1 VRLHWGKT
9 FVLGLG
15 FLAISAA
22 TSLYDSYM
30 GKFFEGF
37 LGAGVLV
44 GMIMGIDN
52 FLGMTLQPYI
62 GARSDRTVT
71 RFGRRRPY
79 LLIGMPIA
87 ALSLAAIPFA
97 REHGFLPL
105 LVVTIILNIAM
116 SLFRSPT
123 VALMPDITPAPLR
136 SIANGVINLMGG
148 IGAAIM
154 LFAGA
159 SLYAKSPRYP
169 FIVAGAVMGL
179 IFLVFWFFIREPA
192 ITQPADPSE
201 DAPSGLLKALRHVI
215 TNPDRNT
222 LVFFTA
228 LFAWFVGYQAINTW
242 FTLYGEQILNVPLP
256 KASATL
262 VAFVGTFVVFAVP
275 AGYLGTRFGKRLT
288 ICVGLGGLSLSFM
301 LMHFLTAL
309 PQITIALVACGFFWA
324 LVNINSYPIVVSLAP
339 PSQAG
344 TYTGL
349 YYIFSGLAGMSS
361 PVIAGALFDLVG
373 SKRPLFLFS
382 AAAMA
387 VSLVLLLTVKDVN
400 QKAVPSAAAAS

>member
-9 FVLGLG
+9 FVLGFG

-22 TSLYDSYM
+22 TSIYDSYM
-30 GKFFEGF
+30 TKFFEGF

-52 FLGMTLQPYI
+52 FLGMKLQPYI

-148 IGAAIM
+148 IGAALM
-154 LFAGA
+154 LFVGA

-169 FIVAGAVMGL
+169 FIFAGAVMGL
-179 IFLVFWFFIREPA
+179 IFLVVWFFIREPA
-192 ITQPADPSE
+192 ITKPAEASE
-201 DAPSGLLKALRHVI
+201 DAPRGLLKALRHVI

-222 LVFFTA
+222 LLFFTS

-262 VAFVGTFVVFAVP
+262 VAFVGTFVLFAVP
-275 AGYLGTRFGKRLT
+275 AGYLGTKFGKRLT

-361 PVIAGALFDLVG
+361 PIMAGALFDLVG
-373 SKRPLFLFS
+373 SKRPLFLFA

-387 VSLVLLLTVKDVN
+387 VSLLLLLTVKDVN
-400 QKAVPSAAAAS
+400 QKAVPSAAAS